1 MKKKQAPYIVIA
13 ILCLIMTV
21 ARYTIVSTWAWYMH
35 VLVTVFQFFL
45 FSIVW
50 NMILYI
56 NGQLRKRFD
65 YIKTPVRTIFFQVFL
80 SLVLVMPF
88 FVLSFYLLKRYLP
101 AYVNRQYFALLYVLA
116 FVVLL
121 MINFGFFARQFFK
134 DLHQSL
140 SEKAALQLEA
150 EKLSKEKTMM
160 QYHHLKN
167 QVNPHFLFNALTSLD
182 GLIHTN
188 PQLASDFLK
197 HLSKV
202 YRYVLEHKEQEV
214 VRVETELE
222 FIAHYIELL
231 KIRFNSSLL
240 FHIAVSEEARDRGIV
255 MVTLQMLID
264 NALKHNGLS
273 KANPLC
279 IYIED
284 KEGSLVVRNNKQERK
299 QLEVSTRQ
307 GLQQLEELYRYLNGS
322 AVAIHDTAGF
332 FEVKLP
338 LL

>member
-1 MKKKQAPYIVIA
+1 MKRKQAPYIVIA
-13 ILCLIMTV
+13 VLCLIMGV
-21 ARYTIVSTWAWYMH
+21 ARSTIISEWAWYLH
-35 VLVTVFQFFL
+35 LLVSIFQFLL
-45 FSIVW
+45 FSGIW
-50 NMILYI
+50 NLVLWI
-56 NGQLRKRFD
+56 NREIKKRFD
-65 YIKTPVRTIFFQVFL
+65 YIQTPVRTIFFQVFL
-80 SLVLVMPF
+80 SLVLVSPIF
-88 FVLSFYLLKRYLP
+88 ILSFYLAKPYLP
-101 AYVNRQYFALLYVLA
+101 SFVNRQFLTLLYVLA
-116 FVVLL
+116 FFVLL
-121 MINFGFFARQFFK
+121 MINFGFFAHLFFK
-134 DLHQSL
+134 DLQKSL
-140 SEKAALQLEA
+140 EEKATLQLEA
-150 EKLSKEKTMM
+150 EKLSKEKMMM

-214 VRVETELE
+214 VRIETELA

-231 KIRFNSSLL
+231 KIRFSNSLQ
-240 FHIAVSEEARDRGIV
+240 FHIAVSKEAKDRGIV

-273 KANPLC
+273 KAKPLH
-279 IYIED
+279 IYIKD
-284 KEGSLVVRNNKQERK
+284 AEGFLVVRNNKQARK
-299 QLEVSTRQ
+299 QLEVSTQQ
-307 GLQQLEELYRYLNGS
+307 GLQQLEELYRYLNDNK
-322 AVAIHDTAGF
+322 ITILNTEDF